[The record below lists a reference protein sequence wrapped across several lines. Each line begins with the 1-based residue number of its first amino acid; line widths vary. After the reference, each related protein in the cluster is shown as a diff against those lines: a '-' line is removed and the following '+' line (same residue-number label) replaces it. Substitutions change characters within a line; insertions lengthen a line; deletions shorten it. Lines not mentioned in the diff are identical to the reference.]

1 MDPLS
6 EEERRAF
13 LDIYDHS
20 DEIKPVAEPVL
31 ESLIRRGLLVR
42 TTDGKLEFTTLG
54 NELYDSMRPDEPYE
68 GV

>member
-1 MDPLS
+1 MEPLS
-6 EEERRAF
+6 DEERRAF

-20 DEIKPVAEPVL
+20 DEIEPIAEPVI

-42 TTDGKLEFTTLG
+42 TADDKLSFTAKG
-54 NELYDSMRPDEPYE
+54 NELYDAMRPDEPYE

>member
-1 MDPLS
+1 MKPLS
-6 EEERRAF
+6 DEERRAF

-20 DEIKPVAEPVL
+20 DEIEPVAEPVI

-42 TTDGKLEFTTLG
+42 TADDALELTTLG
-54 NELYDSMRPDEPYE
+54 NELYESMRPDEPYE